1 MANTQVRIRSP
12 KGSVGVTDVVDA
24 GELSAYSMGVLSGFD
39 ATSAAS
45 WTLQIGGS
53 STVQDVAIGRNPA
66 GESELFVGTSATTV
80 PFIIGGAPGTPGQ
93 SRTDAL
99 VLYKDPFTTTV
110 VNNGL
115 DVTDYAVV
123 PGTAATTG
131 TQVPPSMATIRST
144 IPTGSLKFVAVIG
157 YVTIAYGASS
167 VSTANYFKNPALIS
181 TQVVANQ
188 TVRDLITPIEG
199 QKVWQ
204 ADNDMLQIYDGSNW
218 SNVPRLLAKTTLTAA
233 GDTITVS
240 SIPARDKL
248 KILVDLIPS
257 GNIAARLRFNNDI
270 GTNYS
275 SNVSTNFASPGT
287 LLTSQTNITFDAS
300 IGGSATYYSKT
311 VMEVTNMANKIKL
324 VTSQNASI
332 ATVAASSAPNS
343 TLSSSQWVNTV
354 NQINRVDVNN
364 GGSGDF
370 GIGSCVEIWG

>member
-157 YVTIAYGASS
+157 YVTIAYGASGVVTGNYKVNQS
-167 VSTANYFKNPALIS
+167 LLDYRIRQDYQIAQIATYQSTSLEGPVDLATVGPTISLTIGASGKAHIEYCAQFIPTALGTAGRNFGILMLDVSGATTATSPYWNTALANE
-181 TQVVANQ
+181 TAWTNQ
-188 TVRDLITPIEG
+188 TI
-199 QKVWQ
+199 
-204 ADNDMLQIYDGSNW
+204 SN
-218 SNVPRLLAKTTLTAA
+218 S
-233 GDTITVS
+233 
-240 SIPARDKL
+240 
-248 KILVDLIPS
+248 ILVS
-257 GNIAARLRFNNDI
+257 GLNPGI
-270 GTNYS
+270 
-275 SNVSTNFASPGT
+275 TNF
-287 LLTSQTNITFDAS
+287 
-300 IGGSATYYSKT
+300 
-311 VMEVTNMANKIKL
+311 KL
-324 VTSQNASI
+324 RYGAIS
-332 ATVAASSAPNS
+332 S
-343 TLSSSQWVNTV
+343 TLSFFNR
-354 NQINRVDVNN
+354 QI
-364 GGSGDF
+364 SGYA
-370 GIGSCVEIWG
+370 V

>member
-157 YVTIAYGASS
+157 YVTIAYGAAS
-167 VSTANYFKNPALIS
+167 VTTANYYKNPALMQ
-181 TQVVANQ
+181 TQVVANA
-188 TVRDLITPIEG
+188 TARALITPVEG
-199 QKVWQ
+199 MHVFQ
-204 ADNDMLQIYDGSNW
+204 NDTNAMYLYDGTNW
-218 SNVPRLLAKTTLTAA
+218 VMLSPYPTNAAKAYVA
-233 GDTITVS
+233 
-240 SIPARDKL
+240 
-248 KILVDLIPS
+248 
-257 GNIAARLRFNNDI
+257 
-270 GTNYS
+270 
-275 SNVSTNFASPGT
+275 
-287 LLTSQTNITFDAS
+287 TSQTTTSTSYVDLATAGPSVTVNIGAS
-300 IGGSATYYSKT
+300 GMAFVSFAAYMSNSQSSA
-311 VMEVTNMANKIKL
+311 MDC
-324 VTSQNASI
+324 I
-332 ATVAASSAPNS
+332 AVAVSGATTVAASDTDGLLWQTTGAGGVHRLGYSYLITGLNAGSNTFKLQYSVKS
-343 TLSSSQWVNTV
+343 T
-354 NQINRVDVNN
+354 
-364 GGSGDF
+364 GSGSGTGTF
-370 GIGSCVEIWG
+370 SSRYLGVVPI